1 MDGNCE
7 EVVQE
12 IVAFVVIGILGAIML
27 ALPIIIFCVMKRKK
41 KNPDKQG
48 IIKDVKVGKGLPH
61 DNEDLFDN
69 IEWPL

>member
-41 KNPDKQG
+41 NHRKK
-48 IIKDVKVGKGLPH
+48 IKRKTKMNLR
-61 DNEDLFDN
+61 LSQ
-69 IEWPL
+69 I